1 MSLLSKLFGGKSNSD
16 AKAKEVEPELYKDF
30 LIFPEPVKAS
40 GGFRIA
46 ARIEKD
52 IDGEVKVH
60 NLMRVDTLASQDEA
74 AQASINKS
82 KVFIDQMGERVFD

>member
-1 MSLLSKLFGGKSNSD
+1 MSLLSKLFGGKAS
-16 AKAKEVEPELYKDF
+16 AKVKDIEPELYKDF
-30 LIFPEPVKAS
+30 LIFPDPVKAS

-60 NLMRVDTLASQDEA
+60 NLMRVDTLASEDEA
-74 AQASINKS
+74 VQASINKS
-82 KVFIDQMGERVFD
+82 KVFIDQMGDRVFD

>member
-1 MSLLSKLFGGKSNSD
+1 MSLLSKLFGGKAS
-16 AKAKEVEPELYKDF
+16 AKVKDIEPELYKDF
-30 LIFPEPVKAS
+30 LIFPDPIPAK

-60 NLMRVDTLASQDEA
+60 NLMRVDTLASEGEA
-74 AQASINKS
+74 VQASINNS
-82 KVFIDQMGERVFD
+82 KVFIDQMGERIFD